1 MTDVLRKALE
11 PFAAIKMGDDAD
23 CKTEIVPNG
32 YSDPRDWRNHIKQAR
47 AALTQPEPAVQQAT
61 DPDVMIGQFIAQYNE
76 GAAGCLMETD
86 DAQALAREFER
97 MQGLIYCPGVLR
109 CAKCDF
115 RLIKTTLTPAGA
127 FANEEPDTC
136 PNCNVPMWRVTWQDE
151 TKEAYRTAESQM
163 DRAIEAEKALPAQQA
178 AGEAE
183 AVAWMYRRYDGY
195 VDVRTDRL
203 PARMPPWDDKW
214 TETAL
219 GPITQPTETQR
230 IVAWLRDL
238 FGNHEKPF
246 GLVEDYGSRWA
257 LKHAAD
263 AIEAGEHLAG
273 ERQ

>member
-163 DRAIEAEKALPAQQA
+163 DRAIEAEKALSAQQA

-183 AVAWMYRRYDGY
+183 AMEICPDCNGAGGDNNV
-195 VDVRTDRL
+195 
-203 PARMPPWDDKW
+203 W
-214 TETAL
+214 TC
-219 GPITQPTETQR
+219 PR
-230 IVAWLRDL
+230 C
-238 FGNHEKPF
+238 K
-246 GLVEDYGSRWA
+246 GSGGVVP
-257 LKHAAD
+257 
-263 AIEAGEHLAG
+263 AGEK
-273 ERQ
+273 Q